1 MKRREVITLLG
12 GVAVAQSLFVPRVV
26 RAQQPTGG
34 GRRVGILM
42 GTAENDLEQRGLV
55 SAFVQA
61 LADLGWHD
69 GRNIRIEYRWAS
81 GDTDRLRAE
90 AASLAA
96 VAPDVIFCQGTPAAT
111 ALHQAA
117 PATPIVFV
125 MVTDPI
131 GTSLVTSLARPG
143 GNITGFTNYEYSMGG
158 KWLETLKEV
167 APNLTTVAV
176 IMNPENP
183 ALIGAL
189 HAIETAAP
197 TLGLQATSAPIHDPA
212 DIERAIDAFSA
223 RANSG
228 LLVLGDFITL
238 THRAFIVELA
248 ARHRIPAIYNL
259 RAFATIGGLMSY
271 GIDPSDL
278 FRRAATYVDRIFK
291 GAKPADLPIQQPT
304 KFELVINLKTAK
316 ALGLTIPQTLLVAA
330 DEVIE

>member
-1 MKRREVITLLG
+1 
-12 GVAVAQSLFVPRVV
+12 
-26 RAQQPTGG
+26 
-34 GRRVGILM
+34 M

-143 GNITGFTNYEYSMGG
+143 GNITG
-158 KWLETLKEV
+158 LARPLLKV
-167 APNLTTVAV
+167 RFSSDSDRA
-176 IMNPENP
+176 
-183 ALIGAL
+183 
-189 HAIETAAP
+189 
-197 TLGLQATSAPIHDPA
+197 A
-212 DIERAIDAFSA
+212 DIQGGPGGA
-223 RANSG
+223 RKR
-228 LLVLGDFITL
+228 
-238 THRAFIVELA
+238 HRAPF
-248 ARHRIPAIYNL
+248 
-259 RAFATIGGLMSY
+259 RAHW
-271 GIDPSDL
+271 
-278 FRRAATYVDRIFK
+278 
-291 GAKPADLPIQQPT
+291 QP
-304 KFELVINLKTAK
+304 V
-316 ALGLTIPQTLLVAA
+316 
-330 DEVIE
+330 